1 MSLLLDILVIAV
13 FAFSLYTGIKKG
25 FIRSIMGIVV
35 AVVAVIGAVKLSP
48 PLANYLHD
56 KYIGNVVTE
65 QVGGYLD
72 ELIADVES
80 IDLTK
85 LFEDKPEAFTD
96 ILNTFGVDFDE
107 LKSYFEKDLSGNNDS
122 EKAVS
127 QYIAE
132 PISQTLSRGTAFAI
146 LFFGIFLILTVVV
159 LLIDLVVKLPILNGA
174 NKFLGAVLGAA
185 MGLVTAWGL
194 SMVFCAL
201 MPQLSVIYEG
211 VVPIS
216 VIENTVVVK
225 FLGSL
230 DILSY
235 I

>member
-35 AVVAVIGAVKLSP
+35 AVLAVIGAVKMSP
-48 PLANYLHD
+48 PMANYLHD
-56 KYIGNVVTE
+56 KYIDKLVAE
-65 QVGGYLD
+65 QVAGSLD

-80 IDLTK
+80 IDLKK
-85 LFEDKPEAFTD
+85 LFEDKPQAFTD
-96 ILNTFGVDFDE
+96 ILDTFGVDFDE
-107 LKSYFEKDLSGNNDS
+107 LKSYYEKDLGGRDDS
-122 EKAVS
+122 EEAVS

-132 PISQTLSRGTAFAI
+132 PLAMTLSRAAAFAI
-146 LFFGIFLILTVVV
+146 LFFGILLILTVAV

-174 NKFLGAVLGAA
+174 NKFLGAVFGAA
-185 MGLVTAWGL
+185 MGLATAWGL

-201 MPQLSVIYEG
+201 MPHLAVIYEG
-211 VVPIS
+211 VVPTS

-230 DILSY
+230 DILSH